1 MKYQRYWKMIG
12 GLVGVIAGMAAP
24 YLAGVDAPMIETFL
38 LAILTA
44 AGIYV
49 APKNAD

>member
-1 MKYQRYWKMIG
+1 MKFQKYWKMIG

-24 YLAGVDAPMIETFL
+24 YLAGVEAPQIEMII
-38 LAILTA
+38 LAVLTA
-44 AGIYV
+44 AGVYV